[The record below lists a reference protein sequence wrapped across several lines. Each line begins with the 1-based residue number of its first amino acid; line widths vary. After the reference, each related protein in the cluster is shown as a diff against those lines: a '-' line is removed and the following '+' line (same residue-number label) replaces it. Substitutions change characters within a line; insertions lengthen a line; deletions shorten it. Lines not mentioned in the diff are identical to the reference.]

1 MRSCPPAPLER
12 LLAAMLPPTPST
24 PFILGDL
31 REEYRAARA
40 RSSAFRADMWYAI
53 EAMRI
58 AAHLRWEHRR
68 TRCVPAYAGRPA
80 PSPDPGEPMRTE
92 LRQATRF
99 LRRRPAFSG
108 AIVATVALAIAATTL
123 AFAVVNGVLIEP
135 LPYADPDRLAVV
147 WEHNVERERDR
158 NTASPANFL
167 TWRDELR
174 SFDALA
180 SMVEFSTTMLGQGDA
195 ERIGG
200 VQASAAYF
208 DIVGARPLAGRLYG
222 EEDDT
227 EGAPPVVVLSEGF
240 WRRRFGADP
249 AVLGRSLTV
258 GGAARTVIGVLPERF
273 DFRPDA
279 SFGAIGSRDV
289 WVPPQFAPDAREFS
303 GRYLQVIGRLANGV
317 TIHGAREEASA
328 LAANLVQAFP
338 DRQTGWGINVVPL
351 ERDLVGD
358 ARTTILIVFGA
369 VCLVLLIACANV
381 ANLLMTRATERQ
393 QEMAVRSAMG
403 ANYPRLLRQLLLESL
418 VLSLAGGAVGLALTY
433 GGVRW
438 LVAAGPDIPRLDA
451 IGLDPSVAGFALLAT
466 LATALL
472 FGLAPALHVAGGD
485 VAGALRDRGT
495 AGRRGAHRLR
505 GALVVAQVA
514 LSLMLLIGAGLLTR
528 SLANRL
534 SVGVGFDVDRLLT
547 AEIQLPGGRYD
558 GEEAQARFFEELVAR
573 MATAPGVRNAGAIV
587 FAPLAGLGSSTSF
600 WPTDRPIP
608 AAGEHPVADVRW
620 VHRDFHRTLGIPLL
634 AGRYFDETD
643 RRDAPL
649 RVLINESGARQ
660 LWPGEP
666 AVGKRIAM
674 PWEDTLV
681 AEVVGVVGDVR
692 HTGPDA
698 ELRSTLYWEH
708 RQERP
713 FSQMTLVIRTEGE
726 PDAIVPALRA
736 AVREMDPELPV
747 YNVRTMTDLF
757 ADALS
762 RARFATVCLGAFAFL
777 ALVLAAVGIYGVMA
791 YSTQQRAQ
799 EIGIRLALGADRP
812 AVTRMVVRQGMVLVA
827 VALALGA
834 AGALGVSRVLRGLVF
849 DVSTTDPPTF
859 VAMAALLGATGLVA
873 CWLPARR
880 AGRIDPLETIRAE

>member
-1 MRSCPPAPLER
+1 MRSRPPATLER
-12 LLAAMLPPTPST
+12 LLTVLLRAVPSA
-24 PFILGDL
+24 PYILGDL
-31 REEYRAARA
+31 REEYGVPRTRWCALRANV
-40 RSSAFRADMWYAI
+40 WYLT
-53 EAMRI
+53 EVLRI
-58 AAHLRWEHRR
+58 ALRVHWEHRR
-68 TRCVPAYAGRPA
+68 GADLGLPD
-80 PSPDPGEPMRTE
+80 PSSDPGEPMRTE
-92 LRQATRF
+92 LRQATRI
-99 LRRRPAFSG
+99 LRRRPAFSV

-135 LPYADPDRLAVV
+135 LPYADPDRLVVV
-147 WEHNVERERDR
+147 WEHNVVRERDR
-158 NTASPANFL
+158 NVASPANFL

-180 SMVEFSTTMLGQGDA
+180 SIVEFSTTMLGEGDA
-195 ERIGG
+195 ERVGA
-200 VQASAAYF
+200 VSASAAYF

-227 EGAPPVVVLSEGF
+227 DGAPPVVVLSEGY
-240 WRRRFGADP
+240 WRRRFGAEP
-249 AVLGRSLTV
+249 EVLGRSLTV
-258 GGAARTVIGVLPERF
+258 AGAARTVIGVLPERF

-289 WVPPQFAPDAREFS
+289 WLPPQFGPSARDAS

-317 TIHGAREEASA
+317 SVDAAREEASA
-328 LAANLVQAFP
+328 LAARLVQASP
-338 DRQTGWGINVVPL
+338 DRQTGWDVNVVPL
-351 ERDLVGD
+351 GRDVVGD

-403 ANYPRLLRQLLLESL
+403 ASYSRLLRQLLLESL
-418 VLSLAGGAVGLALTY
+418 VLSVAGGVAGLTLTY
-433 GGVRW
+433 WGIRW
-438 LVAAGPDIPRLDA
+438 LVAAGPDIPRIES
-451 IGLDPSVAGFALLAT
+451 IGLDATVAGFAVLAT

-472 FGLAPALHVAGGD
+472 FGLAPALHVVGRD
-485 VAGALRDRGT
+485 VAGALRERAT
-495 AGRRGAHRLR
+495 AGRRNASRLR
-505 GALVVAQVA
+505 GALVVTQVA

-534 SVGVGFDVDRLLT
+534 AVGVGFDVDRLLT
-547 AEIQLPGGRYD
+547 AEVQLPGNRYD

-573 MATAPGVRNAGAIV
+573 LATAPGVRDASAIV
-587 FAPLAGLGSSTSF
+587 FAPLAGLGSATSF
-600 WPTDRPIP
+600 WPTDRSIP

-643 RRDAPL
+643 RGDAPL
-649 RVLINESGARQ
+649 RVLINAFGARQ

-666 AVGKRIAM
+666 AVGKRVAM
-674 PWEDTLV
+674 PWGDTLV

-698 ELRSTLYWEH
+698 ELRPMLYWEH
-708 RQERP
+708 RQARP
-713 FSQMTLVIRTEGE
+713 FSQMTLVLRTDGE
-726 PDAIVPALRA
+726 PTAIVPAVRA

-747 YNVRTMTDLF
+747 FNVRTMTDLF

-762 RARFATVCLGAFAFL
+762 RARFATVCLAAFACL
-777 ALVLAAVGIYGVMA
+777 ALVLAAVGIYGVIA

-827 VALALGA
+827 LALVLGA
-834 AGALGVSRVLRGLVF
+834 VGALGVSRVLRGLVF
-849 DVSTTDPPTF
+849 DVSTTDPVTF
-859 VAMAALLGATGLVA
+859 VAMTILLAATGLVA
-873 CWLPARR
+873 CWLPARS
-880 AGRIDPLETIRAE
+880 AGRIDPLEAIRAE